1 MRVGSV
7 IREWRFITKQSLV
20 DVSKDIGIN
29 HQSLRRL
36 EEGKAPTAEVLIAV
50 VKWMCSEEANA
61 NGSSSSGSDNTDV
74 TADATTGSET
84 VSEGGN

>member
-7 IREWRFITKQSLV
+7 IREWRFITKQSLA
-20 DVSKDIGIN
+20 DVSREIGIN

-36 EEGKAPTAEVLIAV
+36 EAGYAPTAEVLIAI
-50 VKWMCSEEANA
+50 VKWMCSEEPNA
-61 NGSSSSGSDNTDV
+61 NGSSPSGPDNTDV
-74 TADATTGSET
+74 TADATTGGET